1 MIGKISK
8 APGPGGTPGLLTA
21 DNGRSYTFTSAGWIA
36 SSVVPAVGMG
46 VEFDLRGSHAV
57 NVRPTGPF
65 RRPLSGSGSA
75 AGLVPRQDN
84 PPPGSQLK
92 PRRTANPKQQINRS
106 RGSMLAAMRPMISI
120 FMVTPLTIP
129 LVLLLPIIGRL
140 EIISTV
146 LLAGFLGG
154 RRAGGFGK
162 ALAAAILV
170 SSAHGVVVYLMVLV
184 GLQLMVDLPHAGGY
198 FDSGIGFVGGIKVAS
213 SIGAILVAV
222 PVFLVLVASSA
233 MGALTAKI

>member
-140 EIISTV
+140 EIISDGPASGV
-146 LLAGFLGG
+146 PRRPSRRRVRKSPRCGDPRELGPWRG
-154 RRAGGFGK
+154 RVSHGFGGSPTDGGPSPCWRILRI
-162 ALAAAILV
+162 LA
-170 SSAHGVVVYLMVLV
+170 S
-184 GLQLMVDLPHAGGY
+184 
-198 FDSGIGFVGGIKVAS
+198 
-213 SIGAILVAV
+213 
-222 PVFLVLVASSA
+222 ASSA
-233 MGALTAKI
+233 ASRWPAPLARY

>member
-75 AGLVPRQDN
+75 AGLVPRQAN

-92 PRRTANPKQQINRS
+92 PRRSANPTKEQVKRT
-106 RGSMLAAMRPMISI
+106 RGSMLAATRPMLSI
-120 FMVTPLTIP
+120 FMVTPLTFPI
-129 LVLLLPIIGRL
+129 LLLLPLIGRL

-154 RRAGGFGK
+154 LRAGGFGK

-170 SSAHGVVVYLMVLV
+170 SSAHGLVVYLMFLV

-198 FDSGIGFVGGIKVAS
+198 FDAGIGFVGITVAS
-213 SIGAILVAV
+213 SIGAVLVAL
-222 PVFLVLVASSA
+222 PVFLVLLVSA
-233 MGALTAKI
+233 VIGAATAKI